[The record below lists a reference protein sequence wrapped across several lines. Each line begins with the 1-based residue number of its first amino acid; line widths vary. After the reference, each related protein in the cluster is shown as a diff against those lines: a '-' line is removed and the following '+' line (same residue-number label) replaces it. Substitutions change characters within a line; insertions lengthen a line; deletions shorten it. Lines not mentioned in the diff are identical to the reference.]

1 MKALIFWTGLIIG
14 AIGAMAV
21 NANPLMDSESSHQP
35 ACVKQ
40 TVIAG
45 RVKTKLAAKHTPA
58 VANVKAGTDN
68 QDIAWRSDAPVTKDA
83 SAISTAAIAA
93 GSFSMSTGRT
103 FGSRTFT
110 RGNR

>member
-1 MKALIFWTGLIIG
+1 MKALILWTGLIVG
-14 AIGAMAV
+14 AVGAMAV
-21 NANPLMDSESSHQP
+21 DANPLMDSESSHQP

-45 RVKTKLAAKHTPA
+45 RVKTKLAAKHMPA
-58 VANVKAGTDN
+58 VANVKVGTDN
-68 QDIAWRSDAPVTKDA
+68 LDIVWRSDAPVTRNA
-83 SAISTAAIAA
+83 SASSTAAIAA
-93 GSFSMSTGRT
+93 SSFTERT